1 MYKTIKYI
9 FIYEDSIKTKTT
21 KAIYN
26 NENILVTKIKYI
38 LLLIFIS
45 FIIFYKQIINND
57 EIEAIFAKKLSKKKA
72 LDYMNICLKEILL
85 YNISFN
91 VNNFPKISVVIPL
104 YNCEKNIKYTIR
116 SVQNQN
122 IKNIEIILIN
132 DNSKDGSLN
141 VIKSLQKEDKRIKIL
156 NNNKNMGTLY
166 SRSIGT
172 LMSKGAYIFPL
183 DNDDMFSNEDIFE
196 NIYDIAQ
203 NQKFD
208 IVEFK
213 TFDVPNYIN
222 KKKKLSDNFFNHHPH
237 NLILHQPE
245 LNLFPISKNDEYY
258 ENDYHVWGKCIISK
272 LYKKAINALGKKRYS
287 IYNCWT
293 EDIIILLIIF
303 KYANSFI
310 FINKYGIIHMENN
323 VTTTYS
329 LDFELKIIS
338 EINLLEIII
347 DFLKETPIYEKY
359 AVSKA
364 LSLGKMNIIPYMN
377 ETNKLYLKKV
387 LNKLMNNK
395 FINDDDKNKINDI
408 FNITL

>member
-9 FIYEDSIKTKTT
+9 FIYEDSIKTK
-21 KAIYN
+21 AIYN
-26 NENILVTKIKYI
+26 HDNMLVTKIKYI
-38 LLLIFIS
+38 LLLVFIS

-57 EIEAIFAKKLSKKKA
+57 VIETIFAKKLSKKRA

-172 LMSKGAYIFPL
+172 LMSKGAFIFPL

-222 KKKKLSDNFFNHHPH
+222 KKKKLSDNFFNHHPN

-258 ENDYHVWGKCIISK
+258 ANDYHVWGKCIISK

-329 LDFELKIIS
+329 LDFELKI
-338 EINLLEIII
+338 
-347 DFLKETPIYEKY
+347 LKTK
-359 AVSKA
+359 
-364 LSLGKMNIIPYMN
+364 
-377 ETNKLYLKKV
+377 
-387 LNKLMNNK
+387 
-395 FINDDDKNKINDI
+395 
-408 FNITL
+408 